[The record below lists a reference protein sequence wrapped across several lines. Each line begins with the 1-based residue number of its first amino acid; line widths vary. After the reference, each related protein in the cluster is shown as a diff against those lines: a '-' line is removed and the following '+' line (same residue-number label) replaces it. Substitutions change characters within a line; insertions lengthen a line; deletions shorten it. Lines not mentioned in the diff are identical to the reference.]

1 MASVRHGPKFVIY
14 HADTDS
20 VDRDRVGKQMTRL
33 VAVTLPMGMTVVR
46 MLMAHAMMVSRTVV
60 LASFE
65 GLCLRN
71 MLAWVTSSSIGDSLE
86 KGGER
91 GVRRTGIGIAIILM
105 RIDGIGSNLVRLI
118 H

>member
-1 MASVRHGPKFVIY
+1 
-14 HADTDS
+14 
-20 VDRDRVGKQMTRL
+20 MTRL

-71 MLAWVTSSSIGDSLE
+71 VLA
-86 KGGER
+86 
-91 GVRRTGIGIAIILM
+91 
-105 RIDGIGSNLVRLI
+105 
-118 H
+118 